1 MLFRWQPGGRKVDF
15 FVSWLYPKQVVQN
28 LGSFSIVGGF
38 SPTPFR
44 KICSSKW
51 GFIFPQISGWK
62 IKNVSETYVRQN
74 GFSSSP
80 NFGVNRW
87 TLKKICLNHH
97 LLVVFVKKTD
107 NNTAGTKL
115 RKRCSPT
122 LLPVNNPHLAAQD
135 PAQVRA
141 NIFWPKIFLWP

>member
-74 GFSSSP
+74 GETSSP
-80 NFGVNRW
+80 KFRGWTKKNLFKPPSTSSFCGKKNRQQH
-87 TLKKICLNHH
+87 TGNQ
-97 LLVVFVKKTD
+97 T
-107 NNTAGTKL
+107 
-115 RKRCSPT
+115 RKRCSP
-122 LLPVNNPHLAAQD
+122 HLAPGQQSTSGCSRPCASQSNYFLT
-135 PAQVRA
+135 V
-141 NIFWPKIFLWP
+141 IFLWP